1 MKNRREESLE
11 FTSINKIEKSIFEKL
26 AGKKI
31 LTLSRLISMG
41 FSFSNELASYHTFAN
56 LEDVD
61 KEIINTY
68 VSQGILNLDLLR
80 DLAFSATLEEMK
92 KAGLDSREI
101 KIMLAMGFVVVKED
115 EELEFYNE
123 SEEVLAM
130 EAKFVTRH
138 AIEQLNA
145 SYPLLV
151 AKGPKEEQ

>member
-26 AGKKI
+26 ATEKI
-31 LTLSRLISMG
+31 LTLTRLISMG
-41 FSFSNELASYHTFAN
+41 FSFNVELASYNTFAN
-56 LEDVD
+56 IDDVD

-80 DLAFSATLEEMK
+80 GLSFSLTLEEAK
-92 KAGLDSREI
+92 AAGLDSREI

-130 EAKFVTRH
+130 EARIATRQ
-138 AIEQLNA
+138 AMERLNV
-145 SYPLLV
+145 SYPFIV
-151 AKGPKEEQ
+151 AKGPKEKQ